1 MTGLLIL
8 TSLLQRRLEM
18 PVRAA
23 QEDSSEQTKSKKPP
37 SPRARARARPHPKNS
52 KIRKCLKPTA
62 CQQKAA
68 PDPHSSFQEC
78 KLHFDAAS
86 KLVQHAPP
94 SLCINHTTC
103 LLHSKTDPHH
113 NTFYTHQNKILT
125 DNKHAT
131 AVLLGFYSILR
142 YEH

>member
-62 CQQKAA
+62 CQQKDRTRPALVLPRMQAA
-68 PDPHSSFQEC
+68 FRCSFEAGATRATLTMHQSHNVPPPF
-78 KLHFDAAS
+78 KNRSASQHILHTS
-86 KLVQHAPP
+86 KQNLDRQQTRNC
-94 SLCINHTTC
+94 STTRF
-103 LLHSKTDPHH
+103 L
-113 NTFYTHQNKILT
+113 
-125 DNKHAT
+125 
-131 AVLLGFYSILR
+131 FYSPI
-142 YEH
+142 